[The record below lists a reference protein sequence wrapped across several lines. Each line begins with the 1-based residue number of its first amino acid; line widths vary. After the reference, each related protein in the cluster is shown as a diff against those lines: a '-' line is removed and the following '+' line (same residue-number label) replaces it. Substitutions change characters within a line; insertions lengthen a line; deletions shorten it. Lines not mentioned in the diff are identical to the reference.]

1 MPRAEAGVLDGEFL
15 VQILRSSTASDRILR
30 SSPDARDLLSRAP
43 LIRCTDGVARPAV
56 AVHSPNRALELIS
69 PDEPVADLAGLAQHL
84 VDTLYWL
91 GVSRHP
97 NHRVLAQAAERLAT
111 DEADPQPDVV
121 LAILDAL
128 PEPLPETVPSALVNL
143 RTAAWL
149 PVEGGGRA
157 IPSDVYAV
165 FQRERF
171 ESQGRK
177 LALPRH
183 DQNARASVLRWVGVN
198 AAPTTPMVIA
208 HLRHCVRT
216 GQRLSEE
223 VYRALGE
230 AKDSQLVSALRGE
243 PCIQVSPGEFVEP
256 GAVFWTDAGLGR
268 WAHQLAHSHRTYQQF
283 FDLVGVLD
291 APEPAHVEGILRQI
305 SRATGNDKL
314 DDDDRRVVH
323 RCWELLDQQ
332 LADPSTGAAALTV
345 LARLRSVRSAADAR
359 GMLDKPEMLIF
370 IDGRRLAEKI
380 ELISNNLIR
389 RDQTTQRALTAAGV
403 QAAEDLIDTFVDPGL
418 ASSPAEGIR
427 GLIFDR
433 QPAIR
438 RLVESHRQDDGTYD
452 VSRLDAVEF
461 REMPGLVIEY
471 RVRFAHR
478 VQITDPEPSEAV
490 FLEDQNELLVRTQVP
505 SRHLAREV
513 ARCIEPEAD
522 VSVIAP
528 PLHEILSAPSLGDAM
543 AVLNDYGVRDLDEAE
558 WDHVP
563 TQVSDETV
571 EPEDQERQD
580 QDPDGLPRQT
590 TTENVL
596 DDGGSAEVTSPDNGS
611 STGHCD
617 SHGDSHGGAGG
628 KSSKN
633 PRRSGTGQRRNQ
645 MASFVS
651 FGEDDD
657 RPIEESGDEAPERS
671 PVDSAGVS
679 RVLEY
684 ELSSGR
690 FPEEQAHNNPG
701 YDVLSKNDDGVVLRR
716 IEIKSIGGAWT
727 GFGVW
732 MSSTQFDEN
741 RTHANDFWLYV
752 VEHAEDDDAAVI
764 HRIHNPAGEATKFG
778 FDAGWQALREPDI
791 ERDDTGKALVNSTRR
806 LLGWGQSDD

>member
-1 MPRAEAGVLDGEFL
+1 M
-15 VQILRSSTASDRILR
+15 
-30 SSPDARDLLSRAP
+30 
-43 LIRCTDGVARPAV
+43 
-56 AVHSPNRALELIS
+56 
-69 PDEPVADLAGLAQHL
+69 
-84 VDTLYWL
+84 
-91 GVSRHP
+91 
-97 NHRVLAQAAERLAT
+97 
-111 DEADPQPDVV
+111 
-121 LAILDAL
+121 
-128 PEPLPETVPSALVNL
+128 
-143 RTAAWL
+143 
-149 PVEGGGRA
+149 
-157 IPSDVYAV
+157 
-165 FQRERF
+165 
-171 ESQGRK
+171 
-177 LALPRH
+177 
-183 DQNARASVLRWVGVN
+183 
-198 AAPTTPMVIA
+198 
-208 HLRHCVRT
+208 
-216 GQRLSEE
+216 
-223 VYRALGE
+223 
-230 AKDSQLVSALRGE
+230 
-243 PCIQVSPGEFVEP
+243 
-256 GAVFWTDAGLGR
+256 
-268 WAHQLAHSHRTYQQF
+268 
-283 FDLVGVLD
+283 
-291 APEPAHVEGILRQI
+291 
-305 SRATGNDKL
+305 
-314 DDDDRRVVH
+314 
-323 RCWELLDQQ
+323 
-332 LADPSTGAAALTV
+332 
-345 LARLRSVRSAADAR
+345 
-359 GMLDKPEMLIF
+359 
-370 IDGRRLAEKI
+370 
-380 ELISNNLIR
+380 
-389 RDQTTQRALTAAGV
+389 
-403 QAAEDLIDTFVDPGL
+403 QAAEDLIDTFVDPAL

-427 GLIFDR
+427 RLIFDR
-433 QPAIR
+433 RPAIR

-461 REMPGLVIEY
+461 REIPGLVIEY

-478 VQITDPEPSEAV
+478 VQITDPEPSDAV

-571 EPEDQERQD
+571 EPEDQEGQD

-596 DDGGSAEVTSPDNGS
+596 DDGGSEEVTSPDNGS
-611 STGHCD
+611 STGHGD
-617 SHGDSHGGAGG
+617 SHGGSQGGAGG

-657 RPIEESGDEAPERS
+657 RPLEESGDEAPERS
-671 PVDSAGVS
+671 PVDSAGVR

-701 YDVLSKNDDGVVLRR
+701 YDVLSKNEDGAVLRR

-741 RTHANDFWLYV
+741 RTYPDDFWLYV

-764 HRIHNPAGEATKFG
+764 HRIHNPAGEATEFG
-778 FDAGWQALREPDI
+778 FDAGWRVLCEPEI
-791 ERDDTGKALVNSTRR
+791 ERDDKGKALLNSTRR
-806 LLGWGQSDD
+806 LLRWGQSDD

>member
-1 MPRAEAGVLDGEFL
+1 MRCLSHFPNLSLR
-15 VQILRSSTASDRILR
+15 RSSTCAPRPGFR
-30 SSPDARDLLSRAP
+30 SKEV
-43 LIRCTDGVARPAV
+43 DG
-56 AVHSPNRALELIS
+56 
-69 PDEPVADLAGLAQHL
+69 
-84 VDTLYWL
+84 
-91 GVSRHP
+91 
-97 NHRVLAQAAERLAT
+97 
-111 DEADPQPDVV
+111 
-121 LAILDAL
+121 
-128 PEPLPETVPSALVNL
+128 
-143 RTAAWL
+143 RT
-149 PVEGGGRA
+149 
-157 IPSDVYAV
+157 PSDVYAV

-171 ESQGRK
+171 ESQGPK
-177 LALPRH
+177 LALSRP

-208 HLRHCVRT
+208 HLRHCART

-230 AKDSQLVSALRGE
+230 AKDSQLVGDLRGE

-256 GAVFWTDAGLGR
+256 GAVFWTDVGLGR
-268 WAHQLAHSHRTYQQF
+268 WAHQLAHGHRTYQQF

-323 RCWELLDQQ
+323 RCWELLDEQ
-332 LADPSTGAAALTV
+332 LSDPSTAPTALTV

-403 QAAEDLIDTFVDPGL
+403 QAAEDLIDTFVDPAL

-433 QPAIR
+433 RPAIR

-571 EPEDQERQD
+571 EQEDQEGQD

-596 DDGGSAEVTSPDNGS
+596 DDGGSEEVTSADNGS
-611 STGHCD
+611 STGR
-617 SHGDSHGGAGG
+617 GDSAWRQ
-628 KSSKN
+628 S
-633 PRRSGTGQRRNQ
+633 RRCRR
-645 MASFVS
+645 
-651 FGEDDD
+651 
-657 RPIEESGDEAPERS
+657 
-671 PVDSAGVS
+671 
-679 RVLEY
+679 
-684 ELSSGR
+684 
-690 FPEEQAHNNPG
+690 
-701 YDVLSKNDDGVVLRR
+701 
-716 IEIKSIGGAWT
+716 
-727 GFGVW
+727 
-732 MSSTQFDEN
+732 
-741 RTHANDFWLYV
+741 
-752 VEHAEDDDAAVI
+752 
-764 HRIHNPAGEATKFG
+764 
-778 FDAGWQALREPDI
+778 
-791 ERDDTGKALVNSTRR
+791 
-806 LLGWGQSDD
+806 